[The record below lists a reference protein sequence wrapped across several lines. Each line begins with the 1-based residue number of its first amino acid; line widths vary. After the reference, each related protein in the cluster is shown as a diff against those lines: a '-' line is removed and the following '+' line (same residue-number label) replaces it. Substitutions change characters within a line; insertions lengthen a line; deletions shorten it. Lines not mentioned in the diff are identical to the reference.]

1 MDTPPVQDARS
12 AKVPSFMAAKVHR
25 SQAPGTAG
33 RAGGDQTRGDRVR
46 VLERDPELRTLERA
60 LGAAEGQQGGFAVI
74 TGTLG
79 CGRSALLD
87 AVCTGPGVAGFTVL
101 RAACPAAEQ
110 HFAFGMVQ
118 QLFQPLLG
126 LRSAARVDEL
136 FAGAAAA
143 RAVLVDDPW
152 SEGHV
157 PDESVLHALRAL
169 LLNLSSERAVLLVV
183 DDVQWADTASLTW
196 LLYLAKR
203 LRKARVLVLC
213 AVTSQSAED
222 DTAADPADDP
232 AGRPALRELVGS
244 AGVLLEPAPLSATA
258 VRHMLGSAP
267 DDLVRLCSEITGGR
281 PAAVAAVSSAMHA
294 LPPAPA
300 DLAGMR
306 DHCERSLLGWRQ
318 ASLASAPAHVQ
329 QLADALAVLGEHAD
343 AYFLRELAELDEI
356 AYAAALR
363 VLDGLGLLAATTPPR
378 FVHPSL
384 PAALHAAMSR
394 GNRERLHRAAAWLLH
409 AAGQSDEVVV
419 EHLPPA
425 GRPLDR
431 WAVDVLRS
439 AAVRAAERGAAVRAA
454 QLLRIAMVAGP
465 ADRHLRAQLFTELAA
480 AERDTDPLSCLQR
493 VRKALPHLEA
503 GPERADAALLL
514 PPLLAA
520 GVPPSAVTGVPP
532 TGDLIRRVRDELA
545 ASDQAVLHRGPALRL
560 EARAR
565 MLTLFGDTEPVRARP
580 GPLPSAAAATRPTA
594 AQPGVRVHE
603 LLRSGAADTGAGR
616 ELLAVL
622 AWEAVLTGELPAAD
636 VAALCHRVTQ
646 SEPADPAHV
655 HTSLTVL
662 VGAAVAADAVETV
675 EPWLE
680 RTVAAA
686 QSHGSAGVRACL
698 AAEQVVMLAGSG
710 RLERARKLGLD
721 LLETTDSAWPAT
733 RILTVSALVSVAL
746 YTQDVGLARLLLN
759 EPQPLGD
766 RRTRVAYQL
775 LRGMLAAASRDPTG
789 ALEEFLDAG
798 RDLAPA
804 GWTDTGCLPWR
815 VWAAMVYA
823 RLGER
828 DQAVEL
834 AEDELR
840 AARAWGGPTQLGR
853 ALRLLGT
860 LSPGEPGLGLLRDA
874 VDVHQHSPNRLELAR
889 SATVLGRALRT
900 EGLPGAGHMLAT
912 GERIARDCDASW
924 LEGTPDSEI
933 VGPVPRL
940 LRAGRDR
947 LSPAERTV
955 VDLVQ
960 RELNNAQIAARLNV
974 TRRAVEKHLTNVYR
988 KLGVAGRAALRS
1000 ELAPAV
1006 PNLEA
1011 RDGPHRPN
1019 QFS

>member
-1 MDTPPVQDARS
+1 MRL
-12 AKVPSFMAAKVHR
+12 
-25 SQAPGTAG
+25 
-33 RAGGDQTRGDRVR
+33 
-46 VLERDPELRTLERA
+46 LERDPELRTLQRA
-60 LGAAEGQQGGFAVI
+60 LGAADERQGGFAVI
-74 TGTLG
+74 TGALG

-87 AVCTGPGVAGFTVL
+87 AVCADPAVAGFTVL
-101 RAACPAAEQ
+101 RAACPATEQ
-110 HFAFGMVQ
+110 CFAFGMVQ

-136 FAGAAAA
+136 LAGAAAA
-143 RAVLVDDPW
+143 SRAVLVDDPW
-152 SEGHV
+152 SEGHLA
-157 PDESVLHALRAL
+157 DESVLHALHAL
-169 LLNLSSERAVLLVV
+169 LLNLSSERAVLVVV
-183 DDVQWADTASLTW
+183 DDVQWADSASLTW
-196 LLYLAKR
+196 LVYLAKR
-203 LRKARVLVLC
+203 LRRARVLVLC
-213 AVTSQSAED
+213 AVTSQSAD
-222 DTAADPADDP
+222 DGTAADRVDDP

-244 AGVLLEPAPLSATA
+244 AGVVLEPAPLSATA
-258 VRHMLGSAP
+258 VRHLLGSAT
-267 DDLVRLCSEITGGR
+267 DDVVRVCGEITGGR
-281 PAAVAAVSSAMHA
+281 PAAVAAVATAIHA
-294 LPPAPA
+294 LSPAPA
-300 DLAGMR
+300 DLAEVR
-306 DHCERSLLGWRQ
+306 ENCERSLLGWRQ
-318 ASLASAPAHVQ
+318 AGLASAPAEARR
-329 QLADALAVLGEHAD
+329 LADALAVLGEHAD
-343 AYFLRELAELDEI
+343 AYLLRELAELDEI

-363 VLDGLGLLAATTPPR
+363 VLEGLGLLAATTPPR

-384 PAALHAAMSR
+384 PTALYAAMSR

-431 WAVDVLRS
+431 WAVGVLRS

-465 ADRHLRAQLFTELAA
+465 ADRHLRAQMFTELAA

-493 VRKALPHLEA
+493 VRKALPHLES
-503 GPERADAALLL
+503 GPERAGAALLL

-520 GVPPSAVTGVPP
+520 SVLPLPVTSVPPI
-532 TGDLIRRVRDELA
+532 GDLIRRVRDELT
-545 ASDQAVLHRGPALRL
+545 ASDQAALHRGPALRL

-565 MLTLFGDTEPVRARP
+565 VLTVFGDIEPLRSRPSPRPSASVTTEPEAARP
-580 GPLPSAAAATRPTA
+580 GTR
-594 AQPGVRVHE
+594 VRE

-622 AWEAVLTGELPAAD
+622 AWEAVLTGELSAAD
-636 VAALCHRVTQ
+636 VAALCDRVTQ
-646 SEPADPAHV
+646 GEAADPAHV

-662 VGAAVAADAVETV
+662 VGAAVAADAVDTV
-675 EPWLE
+675 EPWVE
-680 RTVAAA
+680 RAVAAA
-686 QSHGSAGVRACL
+686 QPNGSAGVRACL
-698 AAEQVVMLAGSG
+698 AAEQVVVLAGSG

-733 RILTVSALVSVAL
+733 RVLTVSALVSVAL

-775 LRGMLAAASRDPTG
+775 LRGMLAAASRDLTG

-798 RDLAPA
+798 RDLARV

-828 DQAVEL
+828 DRAVEL

-874 VDVHQHSPNRLELAR
+874 VDVHQRSPNRLELAR

-900 EGLPGAGHMLAT
+900 EGLPGAEQLLAT

-940 LRAGRDR
+940 LRAGRDK
-947 LSPAERTV
+947 LSPAEGAV

-960 RELNNAQIAARLNV
+960 RGLNNAQIAEKLNV

-988 KLGVAGRAALRS
+988 KLGVTGRAALLS
-1000 ELAPAV
+1000 ELAPRHRTS
-1006 PNLEA
+1006 NHE
-1011 RDGPHRPN
+1011 RDRTDRTN
-1019 QFS
+1019 SRK